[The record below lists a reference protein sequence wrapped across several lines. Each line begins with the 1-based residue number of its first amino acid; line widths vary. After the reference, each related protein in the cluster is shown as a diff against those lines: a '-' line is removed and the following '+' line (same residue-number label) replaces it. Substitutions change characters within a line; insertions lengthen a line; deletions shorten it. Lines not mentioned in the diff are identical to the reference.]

1 MSKAIRLRYKLIMQF
16 EQLNENILL
25 NEKVVFTVKQLQD
38 YVALNIDYPKDLP
51 FEPMG
56 IHKAY
61 LGRFDDFCI
70 DQWLD
75 TEVNF
80 QSACTELFKQLK

>member
-1 MSKAIRLRYKLIMQF
+1 MQF

-25 NEKVVFTVKQLQD
+25 NDKVVFTLKQLQD
-38 YVALNIDYPKDLP
+38 YVGLNVDYPKDIP

-56 IHKAY
+56 KDKAY
-61 LGRFDDFCI
+61 FGRFDDFCI

-75 TEVNF
+75 EEVNF
-80 QSACTELFKQLK
+80 QSACIELFKQLKWKTLNYTCH

>member
-1 MSKAIRLRYKLIMQF
+1 MHF

-25 NEKVVFTVKQLQD
+25 NEKAVFTLKQLQN
-38 YVALNIDYPKDLP
+38 YVAFNIDYPKDIP
-51 FEPMG
+51 FGPMG

-61 LGRFDDFCI
+61 FGRYDDFCI

-75 TEVNF
+75 DEDNF